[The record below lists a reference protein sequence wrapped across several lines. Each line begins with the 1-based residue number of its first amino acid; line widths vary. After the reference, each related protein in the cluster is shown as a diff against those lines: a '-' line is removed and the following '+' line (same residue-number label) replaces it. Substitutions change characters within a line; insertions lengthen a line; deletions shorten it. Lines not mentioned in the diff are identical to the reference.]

1 MELETLIKQ
10 PEGRRLEFKENLSDG
25 DRIERTVIAFSNDA
39 GGEIYLG
46 IQNKPRKIIGFS
58 EDEILKIEQQVS
70 NIIFDNTQPNV
81 IPDIL
86 ILNHKGKYLLK
97 IIVFPGSQ
105 VPYFL
110 KSLGKIK
117 GTFIRV
123 GSSNKPADESIIQE
137 LERRKRNISF
147 DSLPAYDSTIDKL
160 DLTSFAQLFFEQTGK
175 KLDKRA
181 YEKLGLIIKEGKNFF
196 PTTSAVLLSDNPI
209 KAKEFHY
216 SKVEC
221 ARFKGV
227 TTSETIDSQT
237 VDESVCLQPDLVINF
252 IKRNIK
258 KGSEINGIYRMERW
272 EYPLDAIREVIINAI
287 IHRDY
292 SQLGRDIKVAL
303 FDDMLEITSPG
314 TLPPSIDIN
323 NLSSGLSEIRNRTLA
338 PVFKMLN
345 LIEQWGTGFKK
356 LNDELVNYP
365 EIEVKFIEPGLSF
378 QIQFIK
384 KTYKIGTKPALSKHQ
399 VGIKMGLSWDQ
410 VGTKLGSSLEETKML
425 LQKCFE
431 AAPIA
436 GIMKIYNWSNRTKFK
451 KKYINP
457 MLEMNLIAM
466 TLPDKPNSPNQKYII
481 TGNGSE
487 LLNSLLKGKE

>member
-1 MELETLIKQ
+1 L
-10 PEGRRLEFKENLSDG
+10 R
-25 DRIERTVIAFSNDA
+25 
-39 GGEIYLG
+39 
-46 IQNKPRKIIGFS
+46 
-58 EDEILKIEQQVS
+58 
-70 NIIFDNTQPNV
+70 
-81 IPDIL
+81 
-86 ILNHKGKYLLK
+86 
-97 IIVFPGSQ
+97 
-105 VPYFL
+105 
-110 KSLGKIK
+110 
-117 GTFIRV
+117 
-123 GSSNKPADESIIQE
+123 
-137 LERRKRNISF
+137 
-147 DSLPAYDSTIDKL
+147 
-160 DLTSFAQLFFEQTGK
+160 
-175 KLDKRA
+175 
-181 YEKLGLIIKEGKNFF
+181 
-196 PTTSAVLLSDNPI
+196 
-209 KAKEFHY
+209 
-216 SKVEC
+216 
-221 ARFKGV
+221 
-227 TTSETIDSQT
+227 
-237 VDESVCLQPDLVINF
+237 
-252 IKRNIK
+252 
-258 KGSEINGIYRMERW
+258 
-272 EYPLDAIREVIINAI
+272 I